1 MLIIGIILTALVAIE
16 HTYILWMEMF
26 SWEKAGKRFF
36 KNALKEEMFKPTKG
50 LAANQG
56 LYNGFLVAGLVWS
69 FLIQNAEWS
78 INVRLFFLGCV
89 AVAGTYGG
97 ITSSKKIFFAQAL
110 PAILAIIFT
119 LL

>member
-1 MLIIGIILTALVAIE
+1 MSIIGIILTILVAIE
-16 HTYILWMEMF
+16 HAYILWMEMF

-36 KNALKEEMFKPTKG
+36 KNSLKEEMFEPTKNM
-50 LAANQG
+50 AANQG
-56 LYNGFLVAGLVWS
+56 LYNGFLVAGLAWS

-78 INVRLFFLGCV
+78 TNVRLFFLGCV

-97 ITSSKKIFFAQAL
+97 ITVSKKIFFAQAL